1 MMKKRALSS
10 IGIYFFEYSNLD
22 NIFFSPL
29 CYNNNNYS
37 SEKSTANESIINMK
51 RYYISYL
58 SAAIFIVYGL
68 FSSKL
73 IFSALGLVFLLIGLR
88 DSRSK

>member
-1 MMKKRALSS
+1 
-10 IGIYFFEYSNLD
+10 
-22 NIFFSPL
+22 
-29 CYNNNNYS
+29 
-37 SEKSTANESIINMK
+37 MK

-73 IFSALGLVFLLIGLR
+73 IFATLGLVFLLIGLR

>member
-1 MMKKRALSS
+1 MIKRGLCLQSES
-10 IGIYFFEYSNLD
+10 IFFEYSNLD

-58 SAAIFIVYGL
+58 SAAIFIVYGP
-68 FSSKL
+68 
-73 IFSALGLVFLLIGLR
+73 FLQN
-88 DSRSK
+88 

>member
-1 MMKKRALSS
+1 
-10 IGIYFFEYSNLD
+10 
-22 NIFFSPL
+22 
-29 CYNNNNYS
+29 
-37 SEKSTANESIINMK
+37 MK

-68 FSSKL
+68 LSSKL
-73 IFSALGLVFLLIGLR
+73 IFAALGLVFLLIGLR

>member
-1 MMKKRALSS
+1 
-10 IGIYFFEYSNLD
+10 
-22 NIFFSPL
+22 
-29 CYNNNNYS
+29 
-37 SEKSTANESIINMK
+37 MK

-73 IFSALGLVFLLIGLR
+73 IFAALGLVFLLIGLR
-88 DSRSK
+88 DNRSK

>member
-1 MMKKRALSS
+1 
-10 IGIYFFEYSNLD
+10 
-22 NIFFSPL
+22 
-29 CYNNNNYS
+29 NNYS

-73 IFSALGLVFLLIGLR
+73 IFAALGLVFLLIGLR